1 MKKLIFAFLAAL
13 SLVIAGCALGYRS
26 DSDYEADRFEQEHRD
41 MMQEQ
46 ADRLDRMQR
55 RQQDEMRR
63 LQRELDESMEQARR
77 DSENRSRQQAEDAFK
92 LRNEFLDSL
101 PKK

>member
-1 MKKLIFAFLAAL
+1 MKKLILAFLAAL
-13 SLVIAGCALGYRS
+13 LLVVAGCALGYRS

-41 MMQEQ
+41 RMQEQ

-55 RQQDEMRR
+55 RQQDEMNRG
-63 LQRELDESMEQARR
+63 QRELEERMEQDRR
-77 DSENRSRQQAEDAFK
+77 DSENRRRQEIENAFK
-92 LRNEFLDSL
+92 LRNDFLDSL